1 MRTTRTILVKFL
13 DTSIRE
19 SENAN
24 IDLFYVLSGK
34 IQVCVE
40 GREYTL
46 ERDGMIAVNQGE
58 TCKIEISKDGMIAQ
72 FTIDFYYLYLQMDG
86 RKPYIKCNSALEDG
100 GKYQKLREAF
110 QKLLLEYLEKEDT
123 DTLEYATYSYFIL
136 LLLKEEFSTQKDGG
150 IGSISGGDRRLAFI
164 LDYIYMNYDQ
174 NISLSE
180 LSEELYMSVSALSR
194 FFRKKTGQSFV
205 EYVKRFRMY
214 KVKEELEFSNHS
226 VTRIAVDNGFSNAS
240 VMNKNFKEHYGKTP
254 SEYRAE
260 IKIKRQNN
268 AEELLRKKRRTIR
281 ELAKYSAEKYEY
293 HTENIIRFEPELSR
307 GTFESKMDIINI
319 GPAVYLINAEVQRQ
333 VLIFWQD
340 FHYSYARIWNV
351 FSKQVIMQSKDKKI
365 VNYKILDQILDFFVI
380 NGINIFFD
388 LGRMVELTRENEKR
402 LLFKKD
408 EGIQFKSKKEWERFL
423 EQFLTHILER
433 YGEKFV
439 SE

>member
-1 MRTTRTILVKFL
+1 M
-13 DTSIRE
+13 
-19 SENAN
+19 
-24 IDLFYVLSGK
+24 
-34 IQVCVE
+34 
-40 GREYTL
+40 
-46 ERDGMIAVNQGE
+46 
-58 TCKIEISKDGMIAQ
+58 
-72 FTIDFYYLYLQMDG
+72 
-86 RKPYIKCNSALEDG
+86 
-100 GKYQKLREAF
+100 QK
-110 QKLLLEYLEKEDT
+110 
-123 DTLEYATYSYFIL
+123 
-136 LLLKEEFSTQKDGG
+136 
-150 IGSISGGDRRLAFI
+150 
-164 LDYIYMNYDQ
+164 NYC
-174 NISLSE
+174 
-180 LSEELYMSVSALSR
+180 A
-194 FFRKKTGQSFV
+194 
-205 EYVKRFRMY
+205 
-214 KVKEELEFSNHS
+214 
-226 VTRIAVDNGFSNAS
+226 
-240 VMNKNFKEHYGKTP
+240 
-254 SEYRAE
+254 
-260 IKIKRQNN
+260 
-268 AEELLRKKRRTIR
+268 KKRRTIR

-293 HTENIIRFEPELSR
+293 HTENIIRFEPELNR